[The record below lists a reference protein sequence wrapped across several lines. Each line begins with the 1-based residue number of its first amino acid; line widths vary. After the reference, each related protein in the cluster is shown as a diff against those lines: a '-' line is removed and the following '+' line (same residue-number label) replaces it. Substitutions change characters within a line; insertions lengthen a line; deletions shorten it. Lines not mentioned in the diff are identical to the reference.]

1 MIDNDDRTFV
11 IDSAIRNGL
20 GSKDEIELYEQ
31 LSIALELSEEDF
43 DVIHTGI
50 GDGIDFGITTP
61 YPNGLPETIGILF
74 YDVDFSFNVN
84 VKEIIDIYDDND
96 YTPKYGVN
104 ISHFN
109 VEPPERY
116 FAINIKKC

>member
-1 MIDNDDRTFV
+1 MIDNDDRIFV

-61 YPNGLPETIGILF
+61 YPNGLPETVGMLF
-74 YDVDFSFNVN
+74 YDVDFSFNVKIN
-84 VKEIIDIYDDND
+84 EITDINDDAD
-96 YTPKYGVN
+96 FTPKYGT
-104 ISHFN
+104 SL
-109 VEPPERY
+109 PERY
-116 FAINIKKC
+116 FTINIKKC